1 MLGTGDTSIFL
12 VELLC
17 PNLTDDSSFLFPF
30 PKEEEGKEGKN
41 LKGYVDTRWASSL
54 VVSAHPTARH
64 EEEPSTVHARHNI
77 DDELWARL

>member
-54 VVSAHPTARH
+54 VVSAHPSRVNGGLITFN
-64 EEEPSTVHARHNI
+64 T
-77 DDELWARL
+77 RL